1 VTVRFEISSRVLIVG
16 LGRSGLAA
24 ARLAAVDGAE
34 VWVTDLRPES
44 ELSDVTAKL
53 PDGTLTFFGGHP
65 DMCLDGVE
73 TVVASPGVAPEAPL
87 IEHASARGI
96 PVFTEVEF
104 AWFHRAAA
112 PLAAVTGSNGKST
125 VTELVAHML
134 RETGQEAAAGGN
146 IGTAASQLVLED
158 GWESWVLEISSFQ
171 AELLTAMKPKAAVFL
186 NLSQDHLERHSDL
199 AGYLEAKRRLFAFQ
213 SADDVAVFNA
223 DEPAVASTPTAAR
236 RRTFSIV
243 GPADACLDGD
253 RLLLDGELLLRA
265 NEMRL
270 SGVHNLANALA
281 AALAATSLGASREA
295 VASALRAFDGLDHR
309 HRTVHIKDGVRWV
322 DDSKATNVGATL
334 AALRGYPDKS
344 VHLILG
350 GQAKGQDFSV
360 LLDEV
365 RRAVDRLYLIGEDGP
380 AIGEALHG
388 TALAEN
394 CQTLDEAVARAR
406 KFAASGHM
414 VLLAP
419 ACASFD
425 QFSDYGERGDC
436 FADLAREEVAS
447 CP

>member
-1 VTVRFEISSRVLIVG
+1 MQDKAPSRVLVVG

-24 ARLAAVDGAE
+24 ARLATADGAE

-44 ELSDVTAKL
+44 ELADAAAKL
-53 PDGTLTFFGGHP
+53 PRGMCTFFGGHP
-65 DMCLDGVE
+65 DACIDGVE
-73 TVVASPGVAPEAPL
+73 LVVVSPGVPADASLLE
-87 IEHASARGI
+87 SARVRGV
-96 PVFTEVEF
+96 PVLTEVEF
-104 AWFHRAAA
+104 AWRHRPAA
-112 PLAAVTGSNGKST
+112 PLVAVTGSNGKST

-134 RETGQEAAAGGN
+134 REAGQEAAAGGN
-146 IGTAASQLVLED
+146 IGTAASELVLED

-199 AGYLEAKRRLFAFQ
+199 AGYLRAKRRLFAYQ
-213 SADDVAVFNA
+213 SADDVAVLNA
-223 DEPAVASTPTAAR
+223 DDPVVASTPTAAR
-236 RRTFSIV
+236 RRTFSIS

-281 AALAATSLGASREA
+281 AALAAASLGATPET
-295 VASALRAFDGLDHR
+295 VASALTVFDGLDHR
-309 HRTVHIKDGVRWV
+309 HRTVHIADGVRWV

-334 AALRGYPDKS
+334 AALRGYPDGS

-360 LLDEV
+360 LLAEV
-365 RRAVDRLYLIGEDGP
+365 RRAVDKLYLIGEDGP
-380 AIGEALHG
+380 AIGEALEG
-388 TALAEN
+388 TASAEN
-394 CQTLDEAVARAR
+394 CHALDEAVACAR
-406 KFAASGHM
+406 RSATPGQW

-425 QFSDYGERGDC
+425 QFSDFGERGDR

>member
-1 VTVRFEISSRVLIVG
+1 MQDKAPSRVLVVG

-24 ARLAAVDGAE
+24 ARLATADGAE

-44 ELSDVTAKL
+44 ELADAAAKL
-53 PDGTLTFFGGHP
+53 PRGVCTFFGGHP
-65 DMCLDGVE
+65 DACIDGVE
-73 TVVASPGVAPEAPL
+73 LVVVSPGVPADASLLE
-87 IEHASARGI
+87 SARVRGV
-96 PVFTEVEF
+96 PVLTEVEF
-104 AWFHRAAA
+104 AWRHRPAA
-112 PLAAVTGSNGKST
+112 PLVAVTGSNGKST
-125 VTELVAHML
+125 VTELVARML

-199 AGYLEAKRRLFAFQ
+199 AGYLRAKRRLFAYQ
-213 SADDVAVFNA
+213 SPDDVAVLNA
-223 DEPAVASTPTAAR
+223 DDPVVASTPTAAR
-236 RRTFSIV
+236 RRTFSIS

-253 RLLLDGELLLRA
+253 RLLLDGELLLKA

-281 AALAATSLGASREA
+281 AALAAASLGATPETA
-295 VASALRAFDGLDHR
+295 ASALTVFDGLDHR
-309 HRTVHIKDGVRWV
+309 HRTVHIADGVRWV

-334 AALRGYPDKS
+334 AALRGYPDGS

-360 LLDEV
+360 LLAEV
-365 RRAVDRLYLIGEDGP
+365 RRAVDKLYLIGEDGP
-380 AIGEALHG
+380 AIGEALEG
-388 TALAEN
+388 TASAEN
-394 CQTLDEAVARAR
+394 CHALDEAVACAR
-406 KFAASGHM
+406 RSATPGQW

-425 QFSDYGERGDC
+425 QFSDFGERGDR

>member
-1 VTVRFEISSRVLIVG
+1 MQDKAPSRVLVVG

-24 ARLAAVDGAE
+24 ARLATADGAE

-44 ELSDVTAKL
+44 ELSDAATKL
-53 PDGTLTFFGGHP
+53 PRGVHTFFGGHP
-65 DMCLDGVE
+65 DACIDGVE
-73 TVVASPGVAPEAPL
+73 LVVVSPGVPADASLLE
-87 IEHASARGI
+87 SARVRG
-96 PVFTEVEF
+96 VSVLTEVEF
-104 AWFHRAAA
+104 AWLHRPAA

-125 VTELVAHML
+125 VTELVARML

-146 IGTAASQLVLED
+146 IGTAASELLLED

-199 AGYLEAKRRLFAFQ
+199 AGYLRAKRRLFAYQ
-213 SADDVAVFNA
+213 SADDVAVLNT
-223 DEPAVASTPTAAR
+223 DDPVVASTPTAAR
-236 RRTFSIV
+236 RRTFSIS

-281 AALAATSLGASREA
+281 AALAAASLGARPEA
-295 VASALRAFDGLDHR
+295 VASALILFDGLDHR
-309 HRTVHIKDGVRWV
+309 HRTVHIADGIRWV

-334 AALRGYPDKS
+334 AALRGYPDGS

-360 LLDEV
+360 LLAEV
-365 RRAVDRLYLIGEDGP
+365 RRAVDKLYLIGEDGT
-380 AIGEALHG
+380 AIGDALEG
-388 TALAEN
+388 TASSEN
-394 CQTLDEAVARAR
+394 CHTLDEAVACAR
-406 KFAASGHM
+406 RSATPGQW

-425 QFSDYGERGDC
+425 QFSDYGERGDR

>member
-1 VTVRFEISSRVLIVG
+1 MVGFDISSRVLVVG

-24 ARLAAVDGAE
+24 ARLAVADGAE
-34 VWVTDLRPES
+34 VWVTDLRSES
-44 ELSDVTAKL
+44 ELSGVAAQL
-53 PDGTLTFFGGHP
+53 PDGVHTFFGGHP
-65 DMCLDGVE
+65 DACLDGVE
-73 TVVASPGVAPEAPL
+73 MVVASPGVPARAPL
-87 IEHASARGI
+87 IERAWSCGM

-104 AWFHRAAA
+104 AWFHRPAA

-134 RETGQEAAAGGN
+134 REAGQEAAAGGN
-146 IGTAASQLVLED
+146 LGTAASELVLED

-171 AELLTAMKPKAAVFL
+171 AELLTAMKPKVAVLL
-186 NLSQDHLERHSDL
+186 NLSQDHLERHIDL
-199 AGYLEAKRRLFAFQ
+199 DGYLEAKRRLFAFQ
-213 SADDVAVFNA
+213 GVDDVAVLNA
-223 DEPAVASTPTAAR
+223 DDPAVASTPTAALPR
-236 RRTFSIV
+236 MFSIS

-270 SGVHNLANALA
+270 SGAHNLANALA
-281 AALAATSLGASREA
+281 ATLSATALGASPGA
-295 VASALRAFDGLDHR
+295 VASALRVFDGLAHR

-334 AALRGYPDKS
+334 AALQGYPNGS

-360 LLDEV
+360 VLAEV

-380 AIGEALHG
+380 AIGEALG
-388 TALAEN
+388 TAAPAEK
-394 CQTLDEAVARAR
+394 CRTLDEAVARAR
-406 KFAASGHM
+406 RSAAPGQT

-419 ACASFD
+419 ACASLD

-436 FADLAREEVAS
+436 FADLAREGVAS

>member
-1 VTVRFEISSRVLIVG
+1 MQDKAPSRVLVVG

-24 ARLAAVDGAE
+24 ARLATADGAE

-44 ELSDVTAKL
+44 EMADAAAKL
-53 PDGTLTFFGGHP
+53 PRGVCTFFGGHP
-65 DMCLDGVE
+65 DACIDGVE
-73 TVVASPGVAPEAPL
+73 LVVVSPGVPADASLLE
-87 IEHASARGI
+87 SARVRGV
-96 PVFTEVEF
+96 PVLTEVEF
-104 AWFHRAAA
+104 AWRHRPAA
-112 PLAAVTGSNGKST
+112 PLVAVTGSNGKST
-125 VTELVAHML
+125 VTELVARML

-146 IGTAASQLVLED
+146 IGTAASELVLED

-199 AGYLEAKRRLFAFQ
+199 AGYLRAKRRLFAYQ
-213 SADDVAVFNA
+213 SADDVAVLNA
-223 DEPAVASTPTAAR
+223 DDPVVASTPTAAR
-236 RRTFSIV
+236 RRMFSIS

-281 AALAATSLGASREA
+281 AALAAASLGATPET
-295 VASALRAFDGLDHR
+295 VASALTVFDGLDHR
-309 HRTVHIKDGVRWV
+309 HRTVHIADGVRWV

-334 AALRGYPDKS
+334 AALRGYPDGS

-360 LLDEV
+360 LLAEV
-365 RRAVDRLYLIGEDGP
+365 RRAVDKLYLIGEDGP
-380 AIGEALHG
+380 AIGEALEG
-388 TALAEN
+388 TASAEY
-394 CQTLDEAVARAR
+394 CHALDEAVACAR
-406 KFAASGHM
+406 RSATPGQW

-425 QFSDYGERGDC
+425 QFSDFGERGDR